1 MGVFSVPEDVAIKAG
16 VKKGDVRIPAGYA
29 GSGEYMVS
37 LELTHQ
43 LHCVVSATL
52 KKSYRNGTCVFIALT
67 VSTPTEFPSQ
77 GRMVQLSNLQG
88 EGHGVYGPG

>member
-16 VKKGDVRIPAGYA
+16 VKKGDVRIPAGYP

-43 LHCVVSATL
+43 FHCVVSATQ
-52 KKSYRNGTCVFIALT
+52 KKV
-67 VSTPTEFPSQ
+67 TETGHVCSQ
-77 GRMVQLSNLQG
+77 
-88 EGHGVYGPG
+88 P